1 VSINLSI
8 IYPNFDLKYSHVV
21 ENIEKWLNLK
31 TNNDTQ
37 YELIV
42 ISRPIPEEELDMTRK
57 LRNQRLLNLKCR
69 LII

>member
-1 VSINLSI
+1 
-8 IYPNFDLKYSHVV
+8 VV